1 MIQIQDSC
9 KVSFRNENFPDT
21 STVQFLCVSECSSS
35 YGTTRENFTW
45 SVQRGFSFVEQRES
59 DDCYLRKNCAGRE
72 AFFSINL
79 RIN

>member
-9 KVSFRNENFPDT
+9 KVSFRSEYFPDT

-45 SVQRGFSFVEQRES
+45 SVQRGFLFVEQRES
-59 DDCYLRKNCAGRE
+59 DDCY
-72 AFFSINL
+72 FFY
-79 RIN
+79 

>member
-1 MIQIQDSC
+1 MIQIQDSY
-9 KVSFRNENFPDT
+9 KVSFRSEYFPDT
-21 STVQFLCVSECSSS
+21 STVQFLFSECSSS

-72 AFFSINL
+72 AFFSTNL